1 MKSQFRHVVFFA
13 LLMSFALAGSLYA
26 QTDERVQ
33 DVKRFFS
40 GQRMLVTF
48 RNGGPV
54 YGTYFFLDVHF
65 CPSGR
70 YMTFGQSRK
79 QTVLNNEQVNSW
91 REDGVWD
98 IVGSEEGMVLRYL
111 SSSGERNAVPVRLL
125 PDGRVSLGDG
135 VSVVRRG
142 SAQCR

>member
-1 MKSQFRHVVFFA
+1 MKSQFRHVVLLA
-13 LLMSFALAGSLYA
+13 LLVSFASAGALYA

-40 GQRMLVTF
+40 GQRMLVTY

-70 YMTFGQSRK
+70 YMTFAQSRK
-79 QTVLNNEQVNSW
+79 QTILNNEQVNSW
-91 REDGVWD
+91 KDDGMWD
-98 IVGSEEGMVLRYL
+98 VVGSEDGIVLRYL

-135 VSVVRRG
+135 FSVVRRG
-142 SAQCR
+142 PALCR